1 MSATSSRPLRPRM
14 PRLERHSRAIAGLSF
29 ALPAAALIILLILYP
44 VYSALRLSLF
54 EVNFFFGTER
64 YTGLSNYFLI
74 VENDKFWPVLFNT
87 LIWAGG
93 SLTGQFGLGLVAAL
107 AINQKVRGLAIIR
120 TILLMP
126 YVVPV
131 IALALFWRWMLDGSF
146 GIVSFAAQ
154 GLGVLPPGQS
164 PLAIPS
170 GAMLSVVVANV
181 WRAFPFVMI
190 VYWAALQNI
199 PKELYDAAKVDGANL
214 FQEFRY
220 VTLPGLRNATIVLL
234 VLRGIWTITYFDV
247 IWLITRGGP
256 AGTTEHW
263 PIWIFQ
269 EAMGFLRFGFASA
282 LGISM
287 GVVLL
292 VLAALYFRASRFG
305 EDSQ

>member
-1 MSATSSRPLRPRM
+1 MSATSSRPLRQHTPQ
-14 PRLERHSRAIAGLSF
+14 LIRHTGTLAGLAF
-29 ALPAAALIILLILYP
+29 ALPAIALIILLVLYP
-44 VYSALRLSLF
+44 VYSAFRLSLF
-54 EVNFFFGTER
+54 EVNFFFGTEQF
-64 YTGLSNYFLI
+64 TGLSNYLLI
-74 VENDKFWPVLFNT
+74 VENDKFWPVLINT
-87 LIWAGG
+87 LIWSVG

-107 AINQKVRGLAIIR
+107 AINQRVRGLAIVR

-154 GLGVLPPGQS
+154 GLGVLPPDQS

-170 GAMLSVVVANV
+170 GAMFSVVVANV

-199 PKELYDAAKVDGANL
+199 PKELYDAARVDGANP

-247 IWLITRGGP
+247 IWLITKGGP

-269 EAMGFLRFGFASA
+269 EAMGFFRFGFASA
-282 LGISM
+282 LGIAM
-287 GVVLL
+287 GIVLL
-292 VLAALYFRASRFG
+292 VMAVLYFRASRFG
-305 EDSQ
+305 EETR